1 MDISKIT
8 RVRGMKKRAVYMYLA
23 MCLALALSVTGCS
36 KKTVSSDGVR
46 TVEKDYTKGQ
56 IMVVAATERNR
67 YQNIYTSQLWSVKAD
82 DSGATFEEKL
92 LGQIEQFLIELGTT
106 NLMADEQGIELTGQ
120 EKDSLKAL
128 AKEYYRGL
136 SEQDRDY
143 MGVTESE
150 VYDLYCEYYRA
161 DKLVAELTRDEN
173 LEVSDAE
180 AKVIQVQQLVLDSRE
195 RAEDILSQVQQE
207 NADFANI
214 ASRSSRDV
222 QINHTM
228 EWSSDMDIREE
239 AAFTL
244 EQDEI
249 SDILEQDGK
258 YYVLKCTNAYDE
270 EATAARKSMLAQ
282 EKKTKAFLAIY
293 EPFVRKHTV
302 KLKDNLEEIVDFS
315 KGQGCTSD
323 NFFQMYHNYFTVR

>member
-1 MDISKIT
+1 MDISKII

-143 MGVTESE
+143 MDVTEHE

-161 DKLVAELTRDEN
+161 DKLVAELTKDEN

-180 AKVIQVQQLVLDSRE
+180 AKVIQVQQIVLDSRE
-195 RAEDILSQVQQE
+195 RAEDILSQVQQA

-222 QINHTM
+222 QINHTL
-228 EWSSDMDIREE
+228 EWSSQMDTREE
-239 AAFTL
+239 VAFSL
-244 EQDEI
+244 EQNEI
-249 SDILEQDGK
+249 SDILELDGK
-258 YYVLKCTNAYDE
+258 YYILKCTNAYDE
-270 EATAARKSMLAQ
+270 
-282 EKKTKAFLAIY
+282 
-293 EPFVRKHTV
+293 
-302 KLKDNLEEIVDFS
+302 
-315 KGQGCTSD
+315 
-323 NFFQMYHNYFTVR
+323 

>member
-1 MDISKIT
+1 MDVSKIT
-8 RVRGMKKRAVYMYLA
+8 RVRGMKKRAAYMG
-23 MCLALALSVTGCS
+23 MVVCLVFGLSVTGCS

-120 EKDSLKAL
+120 EKDSLKSL

-143 MGVTESE
+143 MDATENE

-161 DKLVAELTRDEN
+161 DKLVAELTKDEN

-180 AKVIQVQQLVLDSRE
+180 AKVIQVQQIVLDSRE
-195 RAEDILSQVQQE
+195 RAEDILSQVQQP

-222 QINHTM
+222 QINHTL
-228 EWSSDMDIREE
+228 EWNSHMDIREE
-239 AAFTL
+239 VAFSL
-244 EQDEI
+244 EQNEI
-249 SDILEQDGK
+249 SDILELDGK
-258 YYVLKCTNAYDE
+258 YYILKCTNAYDE

-282 EKKTKAFLAIY
+282 EKKTRAFLAIY
-293 EPFVRKHTV
+293 EPFVKEHTV
-302 KLKDNLEEIVDFS
+302 KLKDNLDEIVDFS
-315 KGQGCTSD
+315 KGEGCATD
-323 NFFQMYHNYFTVR
+323 NFFQMYHNYFTAR

>member
-1 MDISKIT
+1 
-8 RVRGMKKRAVYMYLA
+8 
-23 MCLALALSVTGCS
+23 
-36 KKTVSSDGVR
+36 
-46 TVEKDYTKGQ
+46 
-56 IMVVAATERNR
+56 
-67 YQNIYTSQLWSVKAD
+67 
-82 DSGATFEEKL
+82 
-92 LGQIEQFLIELGTT
+92 
-106 NLMADEQGIELTGQ
+106 MADEQGIELTGQ

-180 AKVIQVQQLVLDSRE
+180 AKVIQVQQIVLDSRE

-249 SDILEQDGK
+249 SDILEEDGK
-258 YYVLKCTNAYDE
+258 YYILKCTNAYDE

-293 EPFVRKHTV
+293 EPFVREHTV
-302 KLKDNLEEIVDFS
+302 KLKDDLEEIVDFS

-323 NFFQMYHNYFTVR
+323 NFFQMYHNYFMVR

>member
-173 LEVSDAE
+173 LEVRYNRSCWIPGNALRISCPRYSRKMPTLPTLRPE
-180 AKVIQVQQLVLDSRE
+180 VQGMCRLTIPWNGAVTWISGRKLHLHLNRMKSVISLNRMENITSLSVPMLMTRKLLQRE
-195 RAEDILSQVQQE
+195 KACWL
-207 NADFANI
+207 
-214 ASRSSRDV
+214 
-222 QINHTM
+222 
-228 EWSSDMDIREE
+228 
-239 AAFTL
+239 
-244 EQDEI
+244 
-249 SDILEQDGK
+249 
-258 YYVLKCTNAYDE
+258 
-270 EATAARKSMLAQ
+270 RK
-282 EKKTKAFLAIY
+282 KRRRHFL
-293 EPFVRKHTV
+293 PFM
-302 KLKDNLEEIVDFS
+302 NLL
-315 KGQGCTSD
+315 
-323 NFFQMYHNYFTVR
+323 

>member
-1 MDISKIT
+1 MRI
-8 RVRGMKKRAVYMYLA
+8 
-23 MCLALALSVTGCS
+23 
-36 KKTVSSDGVR
+36 
-46 TVEKDYTKGQ
+46 
-56 IMVVAATERNR
+56 
-67 YQNIYTSQLWSVKAD
+67 W
-82 DSGATFEEKL
+82 
-92 LGQIEQFLIELGTT
+92 
-106 NLMADEQGIELTGQ
+106 
-120 EKDSLKAL
+120 
-128 AKEYYRGL
+128 
-136 SEQDRDY
+136 
-143 MGVTESE
+143 
-150 VYDLYCEYYRA
+150 
-161 DKLVAELTRDEN
+161 
-173 LEVSDAE
+173 
-180 AKVIQVQQLVLDSRE
+180 RE

-214 ASRSSRDV
+214 ASRSSRNV

>member
-173 LEVSDAE
+173 LEVSDAC
-180 AKVIQVQQLVLDSRE
+180 LLYTSY
-195 RAEDILSQVQQE
+195 IL
-207 NADFANI
+207 
-214 ASRSSRDV
+214 
-222 QINHTM
+222 
-228 EWSSDMDIREE
+228 
-239 AAFTL
+239 
-244 EQDEI
+244 
-249 SDILEQDGK
+249 K
-258 YYVLKCTNAYDE
+258 
-270 EATAARKSMLAQ
+270 Q
-282 EKKTKAFLAIY
+282 EKSKKPSYKERVVSQLY
-293 EPFVRKHTV
+293 NLSKNVLSLLLRKKKSIPATHA
-302 KLKDNLEEIVDFS
+302 
-315 KGQGCTSD
+315 
-323 NFFQMYHNYFTVR
+323 